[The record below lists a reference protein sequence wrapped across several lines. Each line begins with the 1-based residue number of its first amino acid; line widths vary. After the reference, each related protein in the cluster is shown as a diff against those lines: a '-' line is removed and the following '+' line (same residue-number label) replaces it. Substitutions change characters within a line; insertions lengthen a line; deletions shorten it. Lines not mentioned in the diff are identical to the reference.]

1 MRCNQAIRKLEK
13 DPRTYITDE
22 IYSNLGRQSVRKE
35 ETKSRT
41 FPREFRV
48 SWIHS
53 DINCRRHRSCLFLL
67 MDVCTQTDPSSP
79 MDQLL
84 HFQTQHLRVNS
95 VMLSRPKLQGTCVP
109 SRCIIAVFVKF
120 QRFPLTT
127 IQNLP
132 QSLEGECWTHCRNRL
147 HQQLQKSRSH
157 GTTGRLCEELKQ
169 VPPCSWAHGVET
181 HDTIA
186 QPVIIP
192 AFLLQLYLLTVS
204 TPLSFT
210 TAIPQQS
217 SEPGGVCTASPP
229 GEEVCD
235 LQLTT

>member
-84 HFQTQHLRVNS
+84 HFQTQHLRVDS

-147 HQQLQKSRSH
+147 HQ
-157 GTTGRLCEELKQ
+157 
-169 VPPCSWAHGVET
+169 
-181 HDTIA
+181 
-186 QPVIIP
+186 
-192 AFLLQLYLLTVS
+192 
-204 TPLSFT
+204 
-210 TAIPQQS
+210 
-217 SEPGGVCTASPP
+217 
-229 GEEVCD
+229 
-235 LQLTT
+235 